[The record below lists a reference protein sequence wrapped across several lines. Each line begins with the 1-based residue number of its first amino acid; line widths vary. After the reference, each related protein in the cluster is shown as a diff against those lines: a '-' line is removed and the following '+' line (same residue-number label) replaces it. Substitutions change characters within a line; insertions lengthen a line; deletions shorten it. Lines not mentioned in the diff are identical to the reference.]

1 MFKKLVLL
9 SIISVNLGYTFFL
22 FPLLGVLYPDRIP
35 FTLYNLSAFILVNT
49 MWGIILA
56 VIVYFIVH
64 IAKISLVKAITY
76 SIASLWIIFWL
87 ILILST
93 RNTSTTLLDNVVII
107 SVDGVS
113 AFIVWAIL
121 SKLAEHFIVK

>member
-93 RNTSTTLLDNVVII
+93 SNTSTTLLDNVVII

>member
-1 MFKKLVLL
+1 
-9 SIISVNLGYTFFL
+9 
-22 FPLLGVLYPDRIP
+22 
-35 FTLYNLSAFILVNT
+35 

>member
-1 MFKKLVLL
+1 MFKKLVLS
-9 SIISVNLGYTFFL
+9 SIISVNIGYTFFL

-64 IAKISLVKAITY
+64 IAKISLVKAISY

-93 RNTSTTLLDNVVII
+93 SNTSTTLLDNVVII

-121 SKLAEHFIVK
+121 SKLSKHFIVK

>member
-1 MFKKLVLL
+1 MFKKLVLS
-9 SIISVNLGYTFFL
+9 SIISVNIGYTFFL

-49 MWGIILA
+49 IWGIILA

-113 AFIVWAIL
+113 AFIVWVIL

>member
-1 MFKKLVLL
+1 MLS
-9 SIISVNLGYTFFL
+9 SIISVNIGYTFFL

-49 MWGIILA
+49 IWGIILA

-113 AFIVWAIL
+113 AFIVWVIL

>member
-1 MFKKLVLL
+1 LFKKLVLL

>member
-1 MFKKLVLL
+1 MLL

>member
-1 MFKKLVLL
+1 MFKRLVLS
-9 SIISVNLGYTFFL
+9 SIISVNIGYTFFL

-35 FTLYNLSAFILVNT
+35 FKLYNLSAFILVNT

-93 RNTSTTLLDNVVII
+93 SNTSTTLLDNVVII

-113 AFIVWAIL
+113 AFIVLAIL